1 MVLSINNSLVSVR
14 RSVQSVSS
22 IQILVTSF
30 FLALLWLWLLIG
42 APKYPAYLFA
52 HEQFEELFM
61 PKAIYEPHFLNVW
74 FHCSLMICNFS
85 KILLTPIAFAA

>member
-30 FLALLWLWLLIG
+30 FLALLWLWLLE
-42 APKYPAYLFA
+42 YPAYLLT